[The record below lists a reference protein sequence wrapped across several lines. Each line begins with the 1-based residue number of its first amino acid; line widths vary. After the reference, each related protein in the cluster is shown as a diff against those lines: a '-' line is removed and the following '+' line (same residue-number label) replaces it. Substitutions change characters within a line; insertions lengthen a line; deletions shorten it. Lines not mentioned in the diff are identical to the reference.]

1 MTVYLYTNTVVA
13 AYIRPT
19 ASIISGFMGYS
30 SHVAVVRIGNF
41 TLTIE
46 LLSKFVCD
54 VLLQRKTR
62 GKVQM

>member
-1 MTVYLYTNTVVA
+1 MAVYLYTNTVVA

-19 ASIISGFMGYS
+19 ASIISDFMGYS

-41 TLTIE
+41 TIE
-46 LLSKFVCD
+46 LLSRFVCD